1 MNFRISPFGLALTG
15 ALVLSVSSPARADDD
30 PRKVKAEALFQ
41 EGLKLHDKDREA
53 EALEQFNKS
62 YAIYPSP
69 STLVSIGREEQ
80 LLGRPLDALRRYRQA
95 LKQPL
100 LNPKYAQLA
109 KQYIAELEVRF
120 GKVTVTGPSGT
131 KFSIHGETYT
141 LPLDGPLD
149 AEPGTFLLH
158 GDHDG
163 KLLEGSVLAVAGET
177 KALDLKA
184 AAAQPSTQTPANG
197 GAVVTPPPQEAAPSW
212 WTTGKTV
219 GVVLGA
225 LSLASFGGFV
235 GFRVAAGS
243 KGDDV
248 DAIANDPSSPT
259 GCKGESSP
267 ACVRVNDAAASER
280 DLTNASTGMLIG
292 GLALAAGA
300 TFFLWPRSKS
310 NAASV
315 TVTPQ
320 INATAS
326 TLVVGGSF

>member
-1 MNFRISPFGLALTG
+1 MMLRLSPLLLALTG
-15 ALVLSVSSPARADDD
+15 ATVLSLSSPALAQDD
-30 PRKVKAEALFQ
+30 PRKAQAELLFQ

-53 EALEQFNKS
+53 EALEKFQKS
-62 YAIYPSP
+62 HAIYPSP

-80 LLGRPLDALRRYRQA
+80 LLGRPLDALRHYRLA

-109 KQYIAELEVRF
+109 KQYIAELEIRF

-131 KFSIHGETYT
+131 KLSLYGETLR
-141 LPLDGPLD
+141 LPLEEPLD
-149 AEPGTFLLH
+149 VEPGTLLLR

-163 KLLEGSVLAVAGET
+163 KLFEGSVLAVAGET
-177 KALDLKA
+177 VSLDLKSA
-184 AAAQPSTQTPANG
+184 AVASTAPPPG
-197 GAVVTPPPQEAAPSW
+197 GAAVVTPPPEEPAPSW
-212 WTTGKTV
+212 WTTEKTA

-248 DAIANDPSSPT
+248 DAAAKDPSAAN
-259 GCKGESSP
+259 GCKGVSSP
-267 ACVRVNDAAASER
+267 ACDRVNDGAASER
-280 DLTNASTGMLIG
+280 DLTNVSTGMLIG
-292 GLALAAGA
+292 GLALGAAA
-300 TFFLWPRSKS
+300 TFFLWPRAKS